1 MTKHICA
8 YTTMINLCPLKKSV
22 PIWTCSK
29 SFANFFRSKIDRL
42 QQFSFDEKN
51 VLLISQVHLIMEQY
65 FPLFFHGGTESLDLY
80 YPPAPLWST
89 SFLLSLFRDQPL
101 NHVFQ
106 APMIPWCFCQD
117 NTSTL
122 FFTQLQICHLIYSV
136 VFQNT
141 EKWENQDDLLKHK
154 FMVLVSARFSI

>member
-8 YTTMINLCPLKKSV
+8 YTTMINLCPLKKSI

-51 VLLISQVHLIMEQY
+51 VLLISQVRLIMEYY
-65 FPLFFHGGTESLDLY
+65 FPLFLHGGTESLDLY
-80 YPPAPLWST
+80 HPPAPLRST

-106 APMIPWCFCQD
+106 AAHDSLVFLSGQHIYLVLHTALDMPPHLFCG
-117 NTSTL
+117 
-122 FFTQLQICHLIYSV
+122 
-136 VFQNT
+136 
-141 EKWENQDDLLKHK
+141 
-154 FMVLVSARFSI
+154 VSEH